1 MAELTWDEKNKL
13 ALARRA
19 EEEYQFWATGGLNKP
34 KHDTGGDGGSRR
46 GGKAKYTM
54 SKVFDDSG
62 ETLTETNLEEDGSET
77 KVVKKTPSSLLDNES
92 YDTPILGNDEVTHPS
107 IATPPEPDAD
117 IVYGSGGSSSGRW
130 GGPARAGFMG
140 QTATRP
146 YGPIPAKD
154 IYGRD
159 RWLTEDEYTGAGNA
173 SRWLSR
179 PSTESIES
187 DVFGTGI
194 DIEQSGSDTLNDQG
208 TLAVTDKHRAD
219 AQTAIIDSINN
230 HGMMELYNTRP
241 DLYKKV
247 IEGEMDMPLIINPH
261 EGMDYTTPGFD
272 GSSLHSDSVPGSFVS
287 ETFDRYRN
295 EDGTIVDSPLRSDA
309 FDEDNPLFTTLHPE
323 VANEASKLEKNL
335 DDADGDDDDGD
346 GKNEKEND
354 KLKYDSINT
363 LAKEDPEK
371 IKVLNRFASWME
383 DENVSDA
390 ESLRAA
396 EDYLENLRNEPTVH
410 DRVKKAM
417 AIAFA
422 AMLFGDD
429 LTTAMNTGFGVVA
442 DDYAAEEAAEAA
454 EAEAAAALQ
463 KTLATEARANAEWD
477 RRKIINE
484 ELDYA
489 KWLRENKLTESK
501 EAKAEAEAITSGN
514 FNYIKDRSN
523 SYWNSIKGTKAA
535 DKFNNINDFQ
545 IQMDRAYDWMNRN
558 WKGLIDFENNVDQRV
573 GFEDAFA
580 KWMRDKQIFDAPAFE
595 NYIQDAFIKI
605 KFAAGK
611 DGSDATYI
619 EPSLIAPTA
628 QYLSDINKY
637 DEKTVK
643 RGKESVAKLYNK
655 VESQVIPDV
664 GTEKH
669 ALMLL
674 KKDFNDFKN
683 YEFDGTPVPEDEV
696 SARYAKLLKDAND
709 VGEGVFTRFVL
720 QNLPPK
726 SIWGYGY
733 DPEAKGKS
741 AKQLGIMAK
750 KYLESN

>member
-19 EEEYQFWATGGLNKP
+19 EKDYQFWATGGLNKP
-34 KHDTGGDGGSRR
+34 KHDTGGDGGPRR

-62 ETLTETNLEEDGSET
+62 ETLTETNLDEDGSET
-77 KVVKKTPSSLLDNES
+77 KVIKKTPSTLLEDQTFLSDNMDLNFN
-92 YDTPILGNDEVTHPS
+92 DTS
-107 IATPPEPDAD
+107 IATPPEPDLIEQQRLGKLYQEQRELAGVRDLGVRFGDEPYNLSPVIGAD
-117 IVYGSGGSSSGRW
+117 GRYLLNSEYYGE
-130 GGPARAGFMG
+130 PADHWESA
-140 QTATRP
+140 
-146 YGPIPAKD
+146 PINKEVVLNEDTGEFEVHSESDPVVNDTGLLWQSDND
-154 IYGRD
+154 IYLAQDKIRQDYDERD
-159 RWLTEDEYTGAGNA
+159 LM
-173 SRWLSR
+173 
-179 PSTESIES
+179 
-187 DVFGTGI
+187 
-194 DIEQSGSDTLNDQG
+194 DI
-208 TLAVTDKHRAD
+208 R
-219 AQTAIIDSINN
+219 N
-230 HGMMELYNTRP
+230 HHP
-241 DLYKKV
+241 DLFV
-247 IEGEMDMPLIINPH
+247 QMMNE
-261 EGMDYTTPGFD
+261 
-272 GSSLHSDSVPGSFVS
+272 GSFVS
-287 ETFDRYRN
+287 RPDPHPHAGEGFIEN
-295 EDGTIVDSPLRSDA
+295 EVGEIVPI
-309 FDEDNPLFTTLHPE
+309 E
-323 VANEASKLEKNL
+323 VVASELEENL
-335 DDADGDDDDGD
+335 DGDGD
-346 GKNEKEND
+346 GKNDKANE